1 MANNHSLTQA
11 DAETEVVET
20 TLTMSH
26 MEVQT
31 PFLPP
36 QYLEE
41 YEKTVPGSAKQMF
54 DMIVTQQEF
63 NIELKR
69 HEIDFNQKNL
79 QRVIDVDHANL
90 AEQKR
95 ASQIKSR
102 GQVFSFILSLCLIG
116 LAGWFAYLGHT
127 FLAGTALTLITG
139 VITVL
144 FLQKQH
150 KEQDPPNNET

>member
-1 MANNHSLTQA
+1 MANNDSLTQA

-63 NIELKR
+63 NMELKR
-69 HEIDFNQKNL
+69 HEIDFNQK
-79 QRVIDVDHANL
+79 
-90 AEQKR
+90 K
-95 ASQIKSR
+95 
-102 GQVFSFILSLCLIG
+102 
-116 LAGWFAYLGHT
+116 FA
-127 FLAGTALTLITG
+127 AR
-139 VITVL
+139 
-144 FLQKQH
+144 
-150 KEQDPPNNET
+150 N